1 MILSGLKSRS
11 IAENSNLTFDLNISL
26 DKINGSGEFGFSGEN
41 KTLSFKFISGR
52 VNDFNNNYVYSYSA
66 NENINISGDIETGSY
81 IYYINS
87 EPVAID
93 NKTNFKIN
101 KFYTN
106 SKNCSLKV
114 DLNIKSFNQEYSL
127 NINNFYYQ
135 NNYLSGNFINK
146 MDSDVRIFSGEI
158 TQNTGFKLISVP
170 SLIDKTGNILISTN
184 PILATYNLKIYLYT
198 DFGTISKDFTVSGL
212 TGIT

>member
-11 IAENSNLTFDLNISL
+11 IAENSNLSFDLNISL

-41 KTLSFKFISGR
+41 KTLNFKFISGR
-52 VNDFNNNYVYSYSA
+52 IKDFNNNYVYSYNR
-66 NENINISGDIETGSY
+66 NENINISGDIETGCY
-81 IYYINS
+81 IYYING
-87 EPVAID
+87 EPVGIS

-106 SKNCSLKV
+106 SKDCNL
-114 DLNIKSFNQEYSL
+114 DIGLNIKSFNQDYNL
-127 NINNFYYQ
+127 NINNYYYQ
-135 NNYLSGNFINK
+135 NNYLSGNFINR

-184 PILATYNLKIYLYT
+184 PILATYNLKMYLYT

>member
-11 IAENSNLTFDLNISL
+11 IAENSNLSFDLNMSL
-26 DKINGSGEFGFSGEN
+26 NKINGSGEFGFSGEN

-106 SKNCSLKV
+106 SKDCNLNL
-114 DLNIKSFNQEYSL
+114 DLNIKSFNQDYSL
-127 NINNFYYQ
+127 NINNYYYQ

-158 TQNTGFKLISVP
+158 TQNPGFKLISVP

-184 PILATYNLKIYLYT
+184 PISATYNLKIYLYT
-198 DFGTISKDFTVSGL
+198 DFGVVSKDFIVSGL